1 MKKIIAL
8 FSALL
13 IAGLAQAQIKN
24 VPIKPVPNQPRI
36 DRPLTIDSTGMTKV
50 VSFKPTM
57 ITNLCPWVKTRGDN
71 NFDDANNV
79 SVAVNIWF
87 TFNMRNGDTIVKA
100 KVQFSGAEQGGDQ
113 SSVKGEWE
121 KVVYKA
127 PRGWKVRRISSDTNS
142 IATYFTFYADAKQ
155 KPSLENGCTVKRYG
169 PASFGYRPPMPT
181 VQDIRIAVHKKD
193 GDDFDE
199 VEASCGC
206 GFKIE
211 KIEFKYLRVTLEHL

>member
-1 MKKIIAL
+1 MKKNIAL

-36 DRPLTIDSTGMTKV
+36 DRPLRIDSTGMTKV
-50 VSFKPTM
+50 MSFKPTM
-57 ITNLCPWVKTRGDN
+57 ITNLCPWIKTKGDK

-87 TFNMRNGDTIVKA
+87 TYNMRDGDSIVKA

-113 SSVKGEWE
+113 TSVKGEWE

-142 IATYFTFYADAKQ
+142 IATYFTFYANAIEKFSKDGTCMARKYY
-155 KPSLENGCTVKRYG
+155 PGN
-169 PASFGYRPPMPT
+169 FGYRPAMPT
-181 VQDIRIAVHKKD
+181 VQDIRISVHKKE

-199 VEASCGC
+199 VEASCTC
-206 GFKIE
+206 GFRIE